1 MSMESNMQFCSEVQN
16 KLNAI
21 LTFDACE
28 DVMRVINDVLCNYTV
43 ERRSTEDSGTD
54 FLIDVYL
61 NALTV
66 EGRSEQTIA
75 RYKYVLDKLFRI
87 TATNSRNITVYH
99 IRTYFAGE
107 KNRGISDATLNGER
121 MVFNSYFTWLYKDNL
136 IEKNPM
142 ANIGSIKCQKKVK
155 VAYSEIDFEKLKV
168 CCSCV
173 RDKAILCF
181 LASTGC
187 RIHEVTQLNR
197 NDVDLINMECKVL
210 GKGNKE
216 RRVYIDAVTAMV
228 LSEYLKERKDDD
240 PALFVGRGGK
250 RLESGGIRIMLKKLG
265 KAAGVDHVHPHKFR
279 RTLATN
285 LIKHGMPIQN
295 VASIL
300 GHEKLDTTMK
310 YVVMDQTQI
319 KSEYQRY
326 V

>member
-1 MSMESNMQFCSEVQN
+1 MSIESNMQFCGEVQA

-21 LTFDACE
+21 LTFDARE
-28 DVMRVINDVLCNYTV
+28 NVMRVINDVLCNYDV
-43 ERRSTEDSGTD
+43 ERRNTEDNWTD
-54 FLIDVYL
+54 YMIDIYL

-75 RYKYVLDKLFRI
+75 RYKYVLGKLFKV
-87 TATNSRNITVYH
+87 TGTNSRNITVYH

-107 KNRGISDATLNGER
+107 KSRGISDSTLNGER
-121 MVFNSYFTWLYKDNL
+121 MVFSSYFAWLHKDNL

-142 ANIGSIKCQKKVK
+142 ANIGSIKCQKKVR

-168 CCSCV
+168 CCGCV

-187 RIHEVTQLNR
+187 RINEVVQLNR
-197 NDVDLINMECKVL
+197 NDVDLTSMECKVL

-228 LSEYLKERKDDD
+228 LAEYLKERQDAN
-240 PALFVGRGGK
+240 PALFVGKGCK

-310 YVVMDQTQI
+310 YIVMDQTQI